1 MRGMRVCV
9 SVVLFRPPQLSS
21 IPHFWVFGMLSGM
34 RKAYAHCGLQWPCY
48 TKGTWWTMTDYYRV
62 MLGRKSAYAETC
74 FAEGCI
80 GLGDMFGEDLSK
92 HLSPEF
98 RSFSRNWLPKLQE
111 KNPNRTKISLG
122 LSCGYTWTVCRGIQ
136 IGDIVL
142 CPDGSGSYRVGDVAG
157 EYFYYAGTE
166 MPHRRAVHWRAT
178 AISKSAMSDAL
189 RNSCGSIG
197 TVSQISKHFE
207 ELQRLLVGSTG
218 PIVTVSDATVEDPT
232 AFAME
237 SHLEAFLVQNWAQT
251 ELGKKYDI
259 YEEDGEIVGQQYLSD
274 TGAIDILAV
283 SKDKKE
289 LLVVEL
295 KKGRASDVVV
305 GQVLRY
311 MGFVQDELAEE
322 TQNVRGAIIAL
333 EDDQRIRR
341 ALAMV
346 PLLAFY
352 RYQVTFKL
360 FKT

>member
-1 MRGMRVCV
+1 
-9 SVVLFRPPQLSS
+9 
-21 IPHFWVFGMLSGM
+21 
-34 RKAYAHCGLQWPCY
+34 
-48 TKGTWWTMTDYYRV
+48 MTDYYRV

-74 FAEGCI
+74 FAEGYI
-80 GLGDMFGEDLSK
+80 GVGDMYGEDLGPQ
-92 HLSPEF
+92 LSSEW
-98 RSFSRNWLPKLQE
+98 RSFNKYWMPKLQA
-111 KNPNRTKISLG
+111 KNPDRTKISLG
-122 LSCGYTWTVCRGIQ
+122 LSCGYSWTVCRGIQ
-136 IGDIVL
+136 NGDIVL

-157 EYFYYAGTE
+157 DYSYHPGTDL
-166 MPHRRAVHWRAT
+166 PHRRMVHWRT
-178 AISKSAMSDAL
+178 TSIGRSAMSDAL

-197 TVSQISKHFE
+197 TVSQISRHAE
-207 ELQRLLVGSTG
+207 ELQRLLAGTTG
-218 PIVTVSDATVEDPT
+218 PIVTVSDATVEDPA

-237 SHLEAFLVQNWAQT
+237 RHLEDFLVQNWAQT

-311 MGFVQDELAEE
+311 MGFVKDELAEDGQ
-322 TQNVRGAIIAL
+322 TVRGVVIAM

-341 ALAMV
+341 ALSMV
-346 PLLAFY
+346 PLLSFY

-360 FKT
+360 LKA